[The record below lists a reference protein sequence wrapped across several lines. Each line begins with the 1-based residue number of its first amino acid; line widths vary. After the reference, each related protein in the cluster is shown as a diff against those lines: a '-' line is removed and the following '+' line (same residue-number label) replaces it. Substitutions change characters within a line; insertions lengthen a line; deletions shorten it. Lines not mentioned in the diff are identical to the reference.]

1 VNAFQAGE
9 CSLLLATYRAAGPGL
24 TLHRA
29 ERVVLL
35 KRPCTLGDTEQAE
48 DRCHRIGE
56 CHWLQLGEVDSFV
69 DELIASKSE
78 RIAEALPGSSFARRR
93 KELTERLE
101 RWLQQRS

>member
-1 VNAFQAGE
+1 V
-9 CSLLLATYRAAGPGL
+9 
-24 TLHRA
+24 
-29 ERVVLL
+29 
-35 KRPCTLGDTEQAE
+35 
-48 DRCHRIGE
+48 
-56 CHWLQLGEVDSFV
+56 HWLQLGEVDSFV